1 MREFVI
7 YNVGQRLGK
16 HTARKHN
23 EIAVSS
29 SLIVTGYGDS
39 AAIVFGFEF
48 PHRWFVAD
56 QKYLDREFRKFGI
69 AKYQRAD
76 ELVEMLEFSQDTLGA
91 VFARGRFHDVGFRAD
106 LNPGKE

>member
-1 MREFVI
+1 VARVPKISGIAEMSHIPPTPPSFVTWTSTI
-7 YNVGQRLGK
+7 
-16 HTARKHN
+16 T
-23 EIAVSS
+23 
-29 SLIVTGYGDS
+29 VTGYGDF

-76 ELVEMLEFSQDTLGA
+76 ELVEMFEFSQDTLGA
-91 VFARGRFHDVGFRAD
+91 VFARGRFHDIGFGAD